1 MELLLA
7 FLLFLEGG
15 RGIKDKDL
23 RNRVRVN
30 EQIRIREVRVIDSDG
45 SQLGVLPTAEA
56 LKIAEE
62 RGLDLVEISPN
73 SRPPVC
79 KIMDYGKFKYEQ
91 SKKNRESKKK
101 QHVTHLKEIKMRP
114 KIEEH
119 DLQFKLKHAENFLSN
134 RDKVKFTVVFRGREM
149 EHIHRGK
156 ELLDKIIEQFS
167 DIAIV
172 EKEPVQVGRSIS
184 VILGPRTQKGG

>member
-1 MELLLA
+1 VELLLA